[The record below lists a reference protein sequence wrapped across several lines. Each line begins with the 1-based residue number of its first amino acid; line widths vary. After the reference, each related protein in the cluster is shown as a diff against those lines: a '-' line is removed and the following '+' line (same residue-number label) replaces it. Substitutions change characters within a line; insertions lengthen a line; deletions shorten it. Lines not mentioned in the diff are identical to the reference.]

1 MLGRDRVLAD
11 VLASEFPENDEQPL
25 MPHERIPSIAQYQ
38 LDLPWIRLAV
48 PFWVSQIVYHTRKD
62 NVADHE
68 NIQDLHR
75 IMEEAITIA
84 RERGFTDAFT
94 DRSVHLARISVA
106 MATEDEAL
114 LSQLL
119 RTTRDRGDKRW
130 RDDTAQILG
139 DLAHTASLV
148 VCSHSRNLGHRTRL
162 QTQIY
167 WMAWRAALNDAY
179 DHALLVAQYA
189 AERYADDPAFVE
201 EYEFMVELF
210 AEDKEQPTNT
220 EDTTTASR

>member
-1 MLGRDRVLAD
+1 M
-11 VLASEFPENDEQPL
+11 
-25 MPHERIPSIAQYQ
+25 
-38 LDLPWIRLAV
+38 
-48 PFWVSQIVYHTRKD
+48 
-62 NVADHE
+62 ADHE
-68 NIQDLHR
+68 TIRDLHR
-75 IMEEAITIA
+75 IMEQAITIA

-139 DLAHTASLV
+139 DLAHTASLEWYA
-148 VCSHSRNLGHRTRL
+148 RILEIWDTEL
-162 QTQIY
+162 DYKPKIY